1 MNTVYNSIITYT
13 NSSIRLAMTDQDL
26 EQNPMLNN
34 PLHGVKLETLLE
46 ELVQYYGWEILAE
59 YTRIRCFEKNVS
71 MASSLKFLRKTEWAR
86 EKLER
91 FYLYNFKNLPKA
103 DDVNFEL
110 PPRKRIIPAHQK
122 PREPVELILGEAPEP
137 KPRKTNRFDNTR
149 NKRPYS
155 QTKSHTRGYSN
166 NHDNSKLSGQNDSS
180 TKVDPWAACREDD

>member
-1 MNTVYNSIITYT
+1 
-13 NSSIRLAMTDQDL
+13 MTD
-26 EQNPMLNN
+26 QNPMLNN
-34 PLHGVKLETLLE
+34 PLHGLKLETLLE
-46 ELVQYYGWEILAE
+46 ELVSYYGWEILAE

-71 MASSLKFLRKTEWAR
+71 MTSSLKFLRKTEWAR

-122 PREPVELILGEAPEP
+122 PRDPVELVLGEAPEP
-137 KPRKTNRFDNTR
+137 KPRKSNSFDNR
-149 NKRPYS
+149 RDQSSNKRPYS
-155 QTKSHTRGYSN
+155 EAKRHSSRHDTNVNSSSANSSN
-166 NHDNSKLSGQNDSS
+166 